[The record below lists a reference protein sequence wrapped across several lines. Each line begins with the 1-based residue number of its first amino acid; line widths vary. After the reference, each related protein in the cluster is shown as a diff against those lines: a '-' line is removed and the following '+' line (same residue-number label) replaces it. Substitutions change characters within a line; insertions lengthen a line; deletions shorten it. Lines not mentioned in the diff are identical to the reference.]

1 MLESL
6 SPIDV
11 ALIKKIGGNGSSYT
25 LPIASETMLGG
36 VQPVAKTDSM
46 TQSVGVDAA
55 GALWTAAASGGGSSG
70 GGSNS
75 WELINEITLTEQVHG
90 VNIEKDSSGN
100 SFELSDF
107 RLVYLFKTTA
117 SGASMSALHT
127 TINNV
132 FFQNFGSAWGSD
144 KSLVEEKYGSVLY
157 NVGTVLCYAEANNSN
172 ASKTGAIVTSAQLM
186 VPLPVKNIYVANAAA
201 STDFASGWI
210 KLYGRR
216 A

>member
-25 LPIASETMLGG
+25 LPIASPTALGG
-36 VQPVAKTDSM
+36 VQPVAKTDAM
-46 TQSVGVDAA
+46 TQSVGVDAD
-55 GALWTAAASGGGSSG
+55 GGLWAPPGSGGGSSG
-70 GGSNS
+70 GSNP

-90 VNIEKDSSGN
+90 VNIDKDSSGN

-107 RLVYLFKTTA
+107 RMVYLLKTTA
-117 SGASMSALHT
+117 SGIGSTALHV
-127 TINNV
+127 TINGL
-132 FFQNFGSAWGSD
+132 FFQNFSSAWNSD
-144 KSLVEEKYGSVLY
+144 KSLDEAKYGSVLF
-157 NVGTVLCYAEANNSN
+157 NIGTALCYAEANNN
-172 ASKTGAIVTSAQLM
+172 FASKTGSIVTSAQLRIN
-186 VPLPVKNIYVANAAA
+186 LPVTEIYLASFAA